1 MAFNRSPASHQEAPR
16 FCGHGEGGSGWG
28 ELGCPQRCLRSH
40 ILAGKSQCVPGQC
53 ALCWGPGLGGGNV
66 EGSPIGGEQSVKQ
79 RTVLRRKAAR
89 RDPKGTHTHSCSA
102 PLLPAERWHPR
113 PCRSWDAQGWE
124 GGTVLPCTWP
134 TPAGTPM
141 GCRERGLRP
150 KPKASRPPSG
160 RSQPSAP
167 LLSLLLFFC
176 LPEEGLSCTP
186 STPMQPLAVTSDK
199 PHPFFAQSNSV
210 TMKVLLHVAPSPLFP
225 LATPAGAS

>member
-1 MAFNRSPASHQEAPR
+1 MLLSTAGF
-16 FCGHGEGGSGWG
+16 
-28 ELGCPQRCLRSH
+28 ELM
-40 ILAGKSQCVPGQC
+40 
-53 ALCWGPGLGGGNV
+53 
-66 EGSPIGGEQSVKQ
+66 
-79 RTVLRRKAAR
+79 AR
-89 RDPKGTHTHSCSA
+89 RLRTPQATPIHQWRCSESSA

-176 LPEEGLSCTP
+176 TSRAALLSISSPCLLPQSPCSPILLTCSHTIHVVR
-186 STPMQPLAVTSDK
+186 LAHGQGNTT
-199 PHPFFAQSNSV
+199 A
-210 TMKVLLHVAPSPLFP
+210 A
-225 LATPAGAS
+225 